1 MADAVGNRARTKRGH
16 VAWASHSLCDT
27 QRVTK
32 TWASVALVRA
42 RWRVPPLVGFHDCW
56 LLDSLW
62 CFTCSPHGG
71 LFGMLKGGTAHA
83 AIPCEAGDGWKYH
96 RPPDESTPPHPGRS
110 SVSAG
115 RRPSA
120 GGGVCSSAFAYLSCL
135 SSCANHWSSGTIS
148 IPRSNKGNT
157 SSARARMCCRMSC
170 SQRPQLSSCQRAVA
184 DAQTPRRAT
193 VGSAGW
199 AAWLAGK
206 GSRGVYVSGYTNS
219 RRLW

>member
-120 GGGVCSSAFAYLSCL
+120 GGAFALLRLLISAVSPAARIIGAL
-135 SSCANHWSSGTIS
+135 ARSPSREVTRGTPVQRVHVCVAECRAAS
-148 IPRSNKGNT
+148 DRS
-157 SSARARMCCRMSC
+157 
-170 SQRPQLSSCQRAVA
+170 
-184 DAQTPRRAT
+184 
-193 VGSAGW
+193 
-199 AAWLAGK
+199 
-206 GSRGVYVSGYTNS
+206 
-219 RRLW
+219 